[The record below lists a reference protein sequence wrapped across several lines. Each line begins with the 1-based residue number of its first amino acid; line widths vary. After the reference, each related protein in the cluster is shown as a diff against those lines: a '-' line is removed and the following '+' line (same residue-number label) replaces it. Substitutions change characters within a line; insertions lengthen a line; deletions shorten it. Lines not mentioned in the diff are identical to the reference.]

1 MSSYPSF
8 HIRAESSS
16 CEIFAEVKLVMVSK
30 NFIVSLVG
38 LLVAS
43 SNAYNC
49 GRSSFLH
56 RTTSL
61 QSTALAVTDD
71 LTSAV
76 VESGKD
82 VKQLKFEPIFKSFA
96 QNEYFVSPRITFPLV
111 IEVNCAII
119 SQYKRSY

>member
-1 MSSYPSF
+1 
-8 HIRAESSS
+8 
-16 CEIFAEVKLVMVSK
+16 MVSK

-71 LTSAV
+71 LASAV

-96 QNEYFVSPRITFPLV
+96 QNEYFVSPHITFLLV
-111 IEVNCAII
+111 IEVNCAIYHLAI
-119 SQYKRSY
+119 